1 MSNVPSPITLP
12 PIPPNISQ
20 LTAPLLIGS
29 LLNYAL
35 YGVLCVQVYIYY
47 ISFPK
52 DKLGAKSL
60 VFGVFILETLQVCLS
75 AADIYYWFGSG
86 YGNMNHLA
94 ATYLSPFDTPL
105 IGSLTSF
112 IIQLFFCYRIWAL
125 RNDFW
130 PLCILIGS
138 ISTTQLY
145 GGIAGGIR
153 GHLNKDFSA
162 AHAHIEDAYLWLIG
176 NAVADFLIA
185 VTMVFLLMKA
195 RRREYRFTNDVIM
208 RLVRLIVET
217 NSLTAGIALFSVIL
231 FVVFPTSNYFI
242 CPTLVIGKLYSN
254 TLLVTFNNRVY
265 IIDRHGHSRNLSA
278 VDTRSGSSNSQP
290 KSITLSTSRSYG
302 KESIRL
308 ETFNGDRDIE
318 MNIGPQTVS
327 QSKEP
332 PIINTL

>member
-1 MSNVPSPITLP
+1 GL
-12 PIPPNISQ
+12 Q
-20 LTAPLLIGS
+20 LIGS

-153 GHLNKDFSA
+153 
-162 AHAHIEDAYLWLIG
+162 DAYVRYFLSHQAALLHVFQLWLIG

-231 FVVFPTSNYFI
+231 FVVFPVCIFSHDV
-242 CPTLVIGKLYSN
+242 TLVIGKLYSN

-318 MNIGPQTVS
+318 MNIGPQTV
-327 QSKEP
+327 
-332 PIINTL
+332 